1 MCAYRITTQHRH
13 THNILRSPSPLGEA
27 KGSVLQWLALAC
39 FAGLRL
45 LLFLAA
51 EDSLPRAPTLPI
63 AVGEWGFGVWT
74 DELWNRRAQIA
85 ALPLFRVSSRWAG
98 STRRRPLRL
107 LVLWL
112 CLNGRRNILLD
123 LCGFAVPWGL

>member
-1 MCAYRITTQHRH
+1 M
-13 THNILRSPSPLGEA
+13 
-27 KGSVLQWLALAC
+27 
-39 FAGLRL
+39 
-45 LLFLAA
+45 
-51 EDSLPRAPTLPI
+51 LPRCQLPSGSG
-63 AVGEWGFGVWT
+63 VSGVWT

-107 LVLWL
+107 LALWL